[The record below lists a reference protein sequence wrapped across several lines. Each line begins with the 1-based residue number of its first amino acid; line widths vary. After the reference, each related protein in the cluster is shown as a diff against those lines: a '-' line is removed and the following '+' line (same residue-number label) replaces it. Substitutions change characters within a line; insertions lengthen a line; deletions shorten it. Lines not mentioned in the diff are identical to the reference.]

1 MDIFVHDL
9 IYHPIGSSAIRS
21 VAFRRFI
28 IMWMWYFFSTKMVDA
43 IWSRKTFYT
52 LILWCLFHFFKYRYV
67 IIIKL
72 VSKSASTGTS
82 TYLNVVFSTLI
93 NRQILLDLNCSVD
106 HFLIQQLVN
115 LLSTTRFLTAF
126 SNCHFTGS
134 LFSIKLFLLLPLCK
148 FINCEEWNDV

>member
-106 HFLIQQLVN
+106 SIFSFNNWSISYPLHAFLQLSAIVILQVLYFPLNSFSFYHSAN
-115 LLSTTRFLTAF
+115 L
-126 SNCHFTGS
+126 
-134 LFSIKLFLLLPLCK
+134 
-148 FINCEEWNDV
+148 